1 MNKRGQLS
9 GIITDTDSTRY
20 VVGKDLLPE
29 DTPLSRVM
37 TAKPTCVTLSDSA
50 MDAMSLMI
58 ENHYRHLPVVDDSGA
73 AVGLLDIVQCLND
86 AISSPQEGG
95 RKG

>member
-9 GIITDTDSTRY
+9 GIITDTDITWR

-37 TAKPTCVTLSDSA
+37 TANPTCVTLSDSA

-73 AVGLLDIVQCLND
+73 VVGLLDIAQCLND
-86 AISSPQEGG
+86 AISLPREGR
-95 RKG
+95 RK